1 MVLMSFHLDAWVMG
15 MLYVY
20 VVCVCTQ
27 PITFRHNAV
36 FIHVQCSLCMSYSFS
51 SSPFQNTS
59 FSSNWI
65 KYMNKPARKH
75 EPAHCL
81 ILFTTSPP
89 MINFGEYI
97 VRSHICNSLDSR
109 ILRTNKTS
117 FWSIP
122 FFLYP
127 FFCLW
132 VFSIYAFFLLMWIQL
147 NLFVKY

>member
-20 VVCVCTQ
+20 VVCVCMYAANNISTQ
-27 PITFRHNAV
+27 CGFHSCS
-36 FIHVQCSLCMSYSFS
+36 CSLCMSYSFS
-51 SSPFQNTS
+51 SGPFQNTS

-89 MINFGEYI
+89 MINFGVYI

-109 ILRTNKTS
+109 MLRTNKTS

-122 FFLYP
+122 FFCILSFAYEYLVLTYSS
-127 FFCLW
+127 CLCG
-132 VFSIYAFFLLMWIQL
+132 F
-147 NLFVKY
+147 N